1 MIRNTRKLS
10 KVFALLSMFFCEISC
25 YCDIV
30 VQNHEPISKFYLPVF
45 SKNGFKSCELTGKDA
60 EFISSDNINI
70 NDLLIRCFNDDGS
83 NVVQMTIESPR
94 ANAVPSKNIVSSGGV
109 MFLAGNKFTGVCN
122 DWVFYAAEK
131 KVVGRSAVRVLF
143 EENVGAFLQQNQ

>member
-1 MIRNTRKLS
+1 MIKNVRQLC
-10 KVFALLSMFFCEISC
+10 KVFAFLSAISCIEPC

-30 VQNHEPISKFYLPVF
+30 VQNNEPISKFYLPVF

-60 EFISSDNINI
+60 EFVSSDNINI

-94 ANAVPSKNIVSSGGV
+94 ANAEPSKNIVSSGGV